1 MRNRSPIGYVVRI
14 DGVKIT
20 INLLD
25 QHKGQVAGHFYGVS
39 SVGEVGNYLGICSG
53 IRLFILKVTGLFFSE
68 PQEIHGSVKKAFS
81 QQSNAPLRQIEGL
94 VVGWI
99 ENKVFVSNSLSS
111 PSLGSEVFPL
121 TSNDIKLLFEGKEN
135 TGNTIVL
142 GSEYTSGVSIITS
155 LNALLSRHIAVLGS
169 SGQGKSC
176 FTAAIL
182 QEIIKQSSSARIV
195 IFDVNGEYCSAL
207 QSINPERDKLTRIVI
222 GQAPTCARI
231 SDAKYFQIPYFALGK
246 EGLSRLFL
254 PSEKTQRP
262 ALSFAIKSL
271 PYVGWDNASSGVT
284 VGGKTVFYDDCRPF
298 AHSTEGQ
305 NAYKCLCDLRQNRCA
320 KEAVWPSMRALSALV
335 ADSQCITAGKNNN
348 KERNSFYYSNVA
360 PLVTRINR
368 LAEDDAFKAVVDVEG
383 GEAIGNEPWED
394 AQNNLVKKI
403 FGEPEGNGNDIDLID
418 LTQVS
423 HDLMPLILGAL
434 LDVYAHVLFKRGVAN
449 ASPTLLI
456 LEEAHHYLRTLSEG
470 DTLAYER
477 LSKEGR
483 KFGLSLWLSTQRPAE
498 VSPTVLAQCGTWVCF
513 RLTSRQDLE
522 MVSAACDQAHSR
534 DLARIPGLPR
544 QSAIVFGAAVSMP
557 VYIRA
562 IEANPLPQSHDSNFD
577 AWSSR

>member
-25 QHKGQVAGHFYGVS
+25 QHKGQVAGHYYGVA

-53 IRLFILKVTGLFFSE
+53 IRLFILKITGLFFSE
-68 PQEIHGSVKKAFS
+68 PQEVHGSVKKAFT
-81 QQSNAPLRQIEGL
+81 QQNNTPLRQVEG
-94 VVGWI
+94 VIVGWI
-99 ENKVFVSNSLSS
+99 ENNEFISNTLSS

-121 TSNDIKLLFEGKEN
+121 TDEDVKLLFKGKDDYRN
-135 TGNTIVL
+135 KIILGN
-142 GSEYTSGVSIITS
+142 EYTSGVPISTS
-155 LNALLSRHIAVLGS
+155 LNALLSRHIAVLGA

-182 QEIIKQSSSARIV
+182 QEIVKKSISSRIV
-195 IFDVNGEYCSAL
+195 IFDVNGEYYNAL
-207 QSINPERDKLTRIVI
+207 KALNSKCNVKHIVI
-222 GQAPTCARI
+222 GRVPLGGEVP
-231 SDAKYFQIPYFALGK
+231 DAEYFQIPYFALGK

-271 PYVGWDNASSGVT
+271 PYVGWNVSELGVT
-284 VGGKTVFYDDCRPF
+284 VDNETVFYDDCRPF
-298 AHSTEGQ
+298 GSSAEG
-305 NAYKCLCDLRQNRCA
+305 NLAYQCLCELRRGTYP
-320 KEAVWPSMRALSALV
+320 KESVWPNMKALSALV
-335 ADSQCITAGKNNN
+335 ADSQCITIGKFDN

-368 LAEDDAFKAVVDVEG
+368 LAEDDAFGAIVNVNG
-383 GEAIGNEPWED
+383 GEAIGQEPWEE
-394 AQNNLVKKI
+394 AQNSLVNKL
-403 FGEPEGNGNDIDLID
+403 FGEPDSADNNIHLID
-418 LTQVS
+418 LTQIP
-423 HDLMPLILGAL
+423 HDLMPLVLGAL
-434 LDVYAHVLFKRGVAN
+434 LDVYAHVLFKRGVAK
-449 ASPTLLI
+449 ASPTLLV

-483 KFGLSLWLSTQRPAE
+483 KFGVSLWLSTQRPAE

-513 RLTSRQDLE
+513 RLTSGRDLE

-544 QSAIVFGAAVSMP
+544 QSAIVFGAAIPMP
-557 VYIRA
+557 VYIRTR
-562 IEANPLPQSHDSNFD
+562 EAKPLPQSHDSDFD
-577 AWSSR
+577 AWICPF